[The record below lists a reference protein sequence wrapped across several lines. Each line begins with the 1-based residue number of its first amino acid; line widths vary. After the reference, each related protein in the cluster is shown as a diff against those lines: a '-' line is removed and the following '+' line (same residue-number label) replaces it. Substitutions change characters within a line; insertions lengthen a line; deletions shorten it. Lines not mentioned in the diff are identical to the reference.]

1 VEENSDEEQEV
12 VEKFAVEKTFNPTIQ
27 YFNQVVTHKAVNPE
41 QAGVLPKMNEAIDEY
56 LNQDQEVKEAA
67 LPEVEE
73 FEAAFDL
80 VHNVPEEGLEANR
93 RQRVTWRDIIEQEE
107 EKIKQ
112 RAGDVEQQ
120 VPQTE
125 EEAMRMKGDGKG
137 DINGDDDDATK

>member
-1 VEENSDEEQEV
+1 
-12 VEKFAVEKTFNPTIQ
+12 
-27 YFNQVVTHKAVNPE
+27 
-41 QAGVLPKMNEAIDEY
+41 MNEAIDEY
-56 LNQDQEVKEAA
+56 LNQDQEVKDAA

-80 VHNVPEEGLEANR
+80 VQNVPAEGLEANR

-112 RAGDVEQQ
+112 RTGDVEQQ

-137 DINGDDDDATK
+137 DINGDDDDTTK